1 MSRRLAG
8 SGSRAA
14 APRAGR
20 PPRRNGCLRVVVLLV
35 SAVWMSLPAAED
47 RVSREAVEA
56 LEAYAAYKMAQFP
69 EAYRRFLLLAQKDN
83 VQGMLNVANMLQ
95 AGQGVARD
103 PAAALDWY
111 RRAAERGSEIGMF
124 YTGLA
129 YLHGRG
135 TEVDRAEAANWL
147 RRAAEAGFTE
157 ARLEL
162 ARLSQRSAA
171 EAEALEAVGD
181 AARDD
186 DGAGTDAPV
195 GAIERELI
203 AAAWGAIDRAAQ
215 NRNAPGAAHYLAHD
229 AEVRVRLPGAVD
241 WVRMGRRQWRDF
253 WQYSFERAADYS
265 MRRGALDYRLRGEL
279 IVVESI
285 IEESLVTASGSEELR
300 LEESALV
307 RIDGN
312 RVVIEH
318 LSVAIERR

>member
-1 MSRRLAG
+1 MKLCPAL

-14 APRAGR
+14 EPRAGR
-20 PPRRNGCLRVVVLLV
+20 RPRRASCLRVAALLV
-35 SAVWMSLPAAED
+35 SAVMLSQPSADED

-69 EAYRRFLLLAQKDN
+69 EAYRRFLLLAQKNN

-95 AGQGVARD
+95 AGQGVVRD
-103 PAAALDWY
+103 QTAALDWY
-111 RRAAERGSEIGMF
+111 RRAAERGSAIGMF
-124 YTGLA
+124 YTGQA

-135 TEVDRAEAANWL
+135 TAIDRQQAADWL
-147 RRAAEAGFTE
+147 RRAVEAGSDE

-171 EAEALEAVGD
+171 EALEAVGG

-186 DGAGTDAPV
+186 DGSAADGPV
-195 GAIERELI
+195 GATERELI
-203 AAAWGAIDRAAQ
+203 AAAWRAIDRAAQ
-215 NRNAPGAAHYLAHD
+215 NRNAPGAAHYLVHD
-229 AEVRVRLPGAVD
+229 AEVRVRLPGAID

-253 WQYSFERAADYS
+253 WQYSFDRAVDYS
-265 MRRGALDYRLRGEL
+265 MRRGALDYRRQGEL
-279 IVVESI
+279 IEVESI
-285 IEESLVTASGSEELR
+285 IDERLVTAGGSEELR

-312 RVVIEH
+312 RVVIER
-318 LSVAIERR
+318 LSVVIERR